1 MDAFGGI
8 ASVEKQVAIVFAIVM
23 LGAVGLPLTNG
34 FVGEFL
40 LLLGIYQWNM
50 WASLVAGLTIIL
62 GAVYMLRLYRNVFF
76 GETSEASKTVTPM
89 TMMEKIISWK
99 LVALILLL
107 GIFPNLLLDISAP
120 AVNKLLDMIAHHS
133 NLIGSL

>member
-1 MDAFGGI
+1 MG
-8 ASVEKQVAIVFAIVM
+8 VPKVAVV
-23 LGAVGLPLTNG
+23 AVGLPLTNG